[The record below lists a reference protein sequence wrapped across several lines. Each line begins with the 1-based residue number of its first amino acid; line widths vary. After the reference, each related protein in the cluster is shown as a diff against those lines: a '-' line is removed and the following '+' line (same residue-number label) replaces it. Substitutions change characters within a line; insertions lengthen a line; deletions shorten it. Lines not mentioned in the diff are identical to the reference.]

1 MGRAGVDVEKDTQVS
16 SPGSKGLWVSVGL
29 HQGQANSLWQGG
41 GPGFHRAL
49 DVLPHLLKKS
59 FEPGS

>member
-1 MGRAGVDVEKDTQVS
+1 MGGVGVDVGKDAQVS
-16 SPGSKGLWVSVGL
+16 NPGSKGLWVSVGP
-29 HQGQANSLWQGG
+29 HRGQANSLWQGG

-49 DVLPHLLKKS
+49 DVLPHLLRKS